1 MWPWQ
6 LEQNKTVLARAMV
19 IIMVMK
25 LLTLLVKVKR
35 LSPGIPAIIL
45 FPAVS
50 DLGRCWTI
58 EGANVD

>member
-1 MWPWQ
+1 
-6 LEQNKTVLARAMV
+6 MV